1 MNDQPLT
8 RIPALMGTDAGM
20 GAWKLWLEVAI
31 PVEPTEEN
39 PHPAPRNGTFSVE
52 FLSQVALD
60 GVEQVRGTL
69 GLRASKRPLR
79 LQYGGHSFFVG
90 PKSHDAGRPI
100 ESLDYERL
108 TGAPEM
114 IALFYGALT
123 RMAEQLATANVHL
136 SDLAL
141 QIVVGLPHGSLKG
154 DEGDKTKAAMKKWM
168 TGDHTWMADGV
179 PYSAHIESVKIAS
192 QATGALFD
200 YLLDD
205 AGKFIP
211 EHKGGFKGEVGV
223 VSVGFNT
230 VEVMAIRNKEAI
242 DRFTG
247 GATVGVRRLL
257 EIVNAGN
264 LYSLGELDT
273 LLRAG
278 QLDATTALTVWERE
292 VVGFV
297 ERTWGEQWKRFAAV
311 LLVGG
316 GVQLL
321 ANSLPYKFNGKAVV
335 SDQPVLSIA
344 RGLEKLGKMLGGRKG
359 RSDGNE
365 STDG

>member
-1 MNDQPLT
+1 MQTKPIE
-8 RIPALMGTDAGM
+8 RIKAIGGADAGM
-20 GAWKLWLEVAI
+20 GAWKLWIEVAV
-31 PVEPTEEN
+31 PN
-39 PHPAPRNGTFSVE
+39 AAPQTFRVE

-60 GVEQVRGTL
+60 GVESVKGTL

-79 LQYGGHSFFVG
+79 VQYAGHSFFVG
-90 PKSHDAGRPI
+90 SKSHDAGRPI

-123 RMAEQLATANVHL
+123 RLFDQMVAEEIDVSQL
-136 SDLAL
+136 DFEF
-141 QIVVGLPHGSLKG
+141 VVGLPHGSLKG
-154 DEGDKTKAAMKKWM
+154 DDGDRTKSAVKKWM
-168 TGDHTWMADGV
+168 MGDHEWIADGV
-179 PYSAHIESVKIAS
+179 PCTAHISSVKIAS

-205 AGKFIP
+205 AGRFIP
-211 EHKGGFKGEVGV
+211 ERKGGFKGEVGV

-230 VEVMAIRNKEAI
+230 VEIMAIRSKEVI

-247 GATVGVRRLL
+247 GSTVGVRRLL
-257 EIVNAGN
+257 EIVNTGS

-273 LLRAG
+273 MLRAG
-278 QLDATTALTVWERE
+278 QLDVATALTVWERE
-292 VVGFV
+292 VVGFI

-316 GVQLL
+316 GVVLL
-321 ANSLPYKFNGKAVV
+321 KDTLPLRFNGKGVV
-335 SDQPVLSIA
+335 SDQPVLTIS
-344 RGLEKLGKMLGGRKG
+344 RGLMKLGKMTSG
-359 RSDGNE
+359 
-365 STDG
+365 